1 MSTPDRR
8 FPIAL
13 TLAAIALLAL
23 IATARAAAGTLGAR
37 AESDAPADALDL
49 PYTLAVS
56 PASEVYIGLM
66 TDTAQDVIA
75 RFTNEGRL
83 LGRWSIA
90 NPSFT
95 NPAIGG
101 LAVGGDGM
109 VYATLK
115 DTGQV
120 QGFTPD
126 LTPSTINVWEAA
138 GLKPPVATGLLGRA
152 MGGAVYTLVAPGT
165 QAPDVVRYNP
175 RGSEI
180 SRWQVEHSAYDLAV
194 GSSAAGP
201 DGLVYVVDGGA
212 IAVGGGHVVRY
223 TPDGQ
228 RVDAWDLPG
237 AIRGIGTSADGRVHV
252 AVAPYRSPTTTG
264 TIYLYDPEGTALGR
278 CELPGGPVDLAVD
291 PQSGDI
297 YVIVEARARTR
308 GVLRLNA
315 DCSLLDTWDPIL
327 LSGLVTRT
335 PAPPGTPSS
344 TATPTATGGATPTST
359 VAITSTVASTAP
371 ASTPTGPPPSA
382 TREPTDLPTATPT
395 PGEVYLPWVDGAPG
409 SGIHQSPRRVSG
421 R

>member
-1 MSTPDRR
+1 MPTPDRR
-8 FPIAL
+8 FPLAL
-13 TLAAIALLAL
+13 TLGALALLAL
-23 IATARAAAGTLGAR
+23 VATARVAAGTLGAR
-37 AESDAPADALDL
+37 AEGEAPADALDL

-66 TDTAQDVIA
+66 TDTAQDLIA
-75 RFTNEGRL
+75 RFTNDGRIL
-83 LGRWSIA
+83 SRWSIA
-90 NPSFT
+90 NHSFSI
-95 NPAIGG
+95 PAIGG
-101 LAVGGDGM
+101 LAVGDDGM

-126 LTPSTINVWEAA
+126 LVPSPVNVWEAA

-165 QAPDVVRYNP
+165 QAPDVVRSNP

-180 SRWQVEHSAYDLAV
+180 GRWQVEHSAYDIAV
-194 GSSAAGP
+194 GSSADGP

-212 IAVGGGHVVRY
+212 ITVGGGHLVRY

-237 AIRGIGTSADGRVHV
+237 TIRGIGMSADGRVHV
-252 AVAPYRSPTTTG
+252 AVAPYRGPTTTG
-264 TIYLYDPEGTALGR
+264 TIYLYDPEGTALGS

-297 YVIVEARARTR
+297 YVIVEARANTR
-308 GVLRLNA
+308 DVLRYDA
-315 DCSLLDTWDPIL
+315 DCTLLDTWDPVL

-335 PAPPGTPSS
+335 PGPPGTPSS
-344 TATPTATGGATPTST
+344 TAMPTSTGAATPTST
-359 VAITSTVASTAP
+359 AESTDTT
-371 ASTPTGPPPSA
+371 TPTGPPPSV

-395 PGEVYLPWVDGAPG
+395 PGAVYLPWVDGAPG
-409 SGIHQSPRRVSG
+409 SGIAQSPRRVSG